1 MHAHRINADEH
12 HEGQQ
17 PDARGIPGDDGRGD
31 CICYAIHAMHVIF
44 VMVMV
49 IEMPTLTFRPRTE
62 STYSLAIS
70 RATNITPELVRFEAP
85 KAPQPPAPP
94 GPWSPML
101 WVLFAVTEGGNGRG
115 ICEGTPSAFEA
126 IDGGD
131 CGERA
136 WLCGCAWA
144 PTFGSR
150 SAAPP
155 ASVAVSTSTDVAASG
170 ESGEGE
176 LGSLPIPSPTP
187 PRPDEGVGSTDAG
200 RDCAPP
206 TPIPPAPPSA
216 SARGVVGCEM
226 FTVGTTTTGK
236 PPHSS
241 LDASAFTKLL
251 ACRSAVANEFVTVAS
266 IEFVVRDFGEEE
278 AEAAAVEDDPRG
290 SPGTTSRSMRSKIS
304 SRDISSSQ
312 WVK

>member
-1 MHAHRINADEH
+1 MIMVSVMAM
-12 HEGQQ
+12 
-17 PDARGIPGDDGRGD
+17 
-31 CICYAIHAMHVIF
+31 AIV
-44 VMVMV
+44 VEVL
-49 IEMPTLTFRPRTE
+49 TSTFRPRTHF
-62 STYSLAIS
+62 TYSLAMS
-70 RATNITPELVRFEAP
+70 RATIKMPELVRFEAP
-85 KAPQPPAPP
+85 NAPQPPAPP
-94 GPWSPML
+94 GPWSPMFF
-101 WVLFAVTEGGNGRG
+101 VAEEGGNGRG
-115 ICEGTPSAFEA
+115 ICGGTPLGFEA

-136 WLCGCAWA
+136 WLCDWA
-144 PTFGSR
+144 RASTFGPP

-187 PRPDEGVGSTDAG
+187 PRPGEGVGSADTG

-216 SARGVVGCEM
+216 PARGVVGCET
-226 FTVGTTTTGK
+226 FTVGATTTGK

-241 LDASAFTKLL
+241 LDASALTKLL
-251 ACRSAVANEFVTVAS
+251 ACRSAVANEFVT
-266 IEFVVRDFGEEE
+266 IEFVDLVELDFGEEE
-278 AEAAAVEDDPRG
+278 EEAAAAVDDDPVG
-290 SPGTTSRSMRSKIS
+290 SPGTISRSMRSKS
-304 SRDISSSQ
+304 SRRDMSSSQ